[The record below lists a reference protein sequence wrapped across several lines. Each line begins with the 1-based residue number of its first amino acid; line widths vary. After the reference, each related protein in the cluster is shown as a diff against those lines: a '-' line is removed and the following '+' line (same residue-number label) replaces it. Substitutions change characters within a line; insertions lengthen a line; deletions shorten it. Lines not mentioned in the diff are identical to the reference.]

1 MSDQRIGWLGTG
13 RMGTAMATR
22 LLHAGYDDM
31 AVWNRTASKTAQLVS
46 AGAEHVDHIADLATC
61 DIVFI
66 TVMSSPDLLAVTLDG
81 GGLLAGDT
89 TPKILVDCSTVSQD
103 ASDEV
108 RRAAA
113 DRGTAMLSAP
123 ISGNPAMVAA
133 GKAALAVSGPR
144 NAFDDARPLLESI
157 AATVVHCG
165 TCEEARLVKLC
176 HNLVGGILTEALAEA
191 LVLSEEGGVS
201 AATFLDFIDGSVMA
215 STFITEKGQAIR
227 TRDYTPTFTLENQ
240 RKDFDLGMAA
250 ARALEV
256 PMPLAAS
263 TYQLIQTGIGRGF
276 RNDDYVTLY
285 EVAAQSAGID
295 HRDGDA

>member
-1 MSDQRIGWLGTG
+1 
-13 RMGTAMATR
+13 
-22 LLHAGYDDM
+22 
-31 AVWNRTASKTAQLVS
+31 
-46 AGAEHVDHIADLATC
+46 
-61 DIVFI
+61 
-66 TVMSSPDLLAVTLDG
+66 
-81 GGLLAGDT
+81 
-89 TPKILVDCSTVSQD
+89 
-103 ASDEV
+103 
-108 RRAAA
+108 
-113 DRGTAMLSAP
+113 MLSAP

-133 GKAALAVSGPR
+133 GKAALAVSGPQ

-165 TCEEARLVKLC
+165 TSEEARLVKLC

-215 STFITEKGQAIR
+215 STFVTEKGKAIR

-295 HRDGDA
+295 HRDEDA

>member
-22 LLHAGYDDM
+22 VLRAGHGDTT
-31 AVWNRTASKTAQLVS
+31 VWNRTASKTAELVS

-61 DIVFI
+61 DIIFT
-66 TVMSSPDLLAVTLDG
+66 TVMSSPDLLAVTLED
-81 GGLLAGDT
+81 GGLLVGET
-89 TPKILVDCSTVSQD
+89 TPKILVDCSTVSGRVRGGTQGGCPSWDCD
-103 ASDEV
+103 ALRTHQWE
-108 RRAAA
+108 
-113 DRGTAMLSAP
+113 
-123 ISGNPAMVAA
+123 PAMVAA
-133 GKAALAVSGPR
+133 GKAALAVSGPQ

-165 TCEEARLVKLC
+165 TSEEARLVKLC
-176 HNLVGGILTEALAEA
+176 HNLLGGILTEALAEA
-191 LVLSEEGGVS
+191 VVLSEKGGVS
-201 AATFLDFIDGSVMA
+201 AAAFLDFLDGSVMA
-215 STFITEKGQAIR
+215 STFVTEKGKAIR

-295 HRDGDA
+295 HRDEDA

>member
-22 LLHAGYDDM
+22 LLHAGHGDM
-31 AVWNRTASKTAQLVS
+31 TVWNRTASKTEQLVS
-46 AGAEHVDHIADLATC
+46 AGADQVEHIADLATC
-61 DIVFI
+61 DIVFT
-66 TVMSSPDLLAVTLDG
+66 TVMSSPDLLAVTLDV

-103 ASDEV
+103 ASEEV
-108 RRAAA
+108 RKAAA

-123 ISGNPAMVAA
+123 ISGNPTMVAE
-133 GKAALAVSGPR
+133 GKAALAVSGPQD
-144 NAFDDARPLLESI
+144 AFDDARALLEAI

-165 TCEEARLVKLC
+165 TGEEARLVKLC
-176 HNLVGGILTEALAEA
+176 HNLLGGMLTEALAET
-191 LVLSEEGGVS
+191 LVLSEKGGVS

-215 STFITEKGQAIR
+215 STFVAEKGRAIR

-285 EVAAQSAGID
+285 ELAAQSAGID
-295 HRDGDA
+295 RRGEDA